1 MNKNFSNESF
11 ENIFSDLNSI
21 DSFFINI
28 HSNFQDKEDYS
39 QISSYERYNQNIE
52 KIFPLIFQDN
62 SRTKTKEKSNGDIT
76 NEDFKNLFMNRPN
89 KKQFSKN
96 YIENIQ
102 QFVKIKLFSKK
113 PFKNSNNV
121 VGRKKKSDESPSI
134 HNKFSDDNLMRRC
147 KHIILESI
155 LSFINKKIDKIYSK
169 ENKDILNQMKLF
181 KLSQN
186 VDKTSKVEYYKLLFN
201 KSLQSIFSEDISK
214 RYSKFNPNHNKN
226 IIEKLMNEKIET
238 KRIIFSKIFNLTFMD
253 CLNHFRGTDYIE
265 ELDGMKKLNEY
276 LLEKDFGAYDQEY
289 RNILQYF
296 IENYEYIIND
306 KGSRRRSKNT

>member
-1 MNKNFSNESF
+1 MNKNSSNESF

-28 HSNFQDKEDYS
+28 HSNFQDKEDFS
-39 QISSYERYNQNIE
+39 QISNYESYYQNIE
-52 KIFPLIFQDN
+52 KILPLIFQDN
-62 SRTKTKEKSNGDIT
+62 SCIKIKEKSNGDIT

-169 ENKDILNQMKLF
+169 ENKDILN
-181 KLSQN
+181 
-186 VDKTSKVEYYKLLFN
+186 
-201 KSLQSIFSEDISK
+201 
-214 RYSKFNPNHNKN
+214 
-226 IIEKLMNEKIET
+226 
-238 KRIIFSKIFNLTFMD
+238 
-253 CLNHFRGTDYIE
+253 
-265 ELDGMKKLNEY
+265 
-276 LLEKDFGAYDQEY
+276 
-289 RNILQYF
+289 
-296 IENYEYIIND
+296 
-306 KGSRRRSKNT
+306 

>member
-1 MNKNFSNESF
+1 MNKNSSNESF

-28 HSNFQDKEDYS
+28 HSSFQDKEDFS
-39 QISSYERYNQNIE
+39 QISSYEKYNQNIE

-62 SRTKTKEKSNGDIT
+62 SRTKTKEKSIGDIT

-169 ENKDILNQMKLF
+169 ENKDILNKMKLF

>member
-1 MNKNFSNESF
+1 MNKNSLNESF

-28 HSNFQDKEDYS
+28 HSNFQDKEDFS
-39 QISSYERYNQNIE
+39 QISNYEKYNQNIE

-62 SRTKTKEKSNGDIT
+62 SCIKTKEKSNGDIT

>member
-1 MNKNFSNESF
+1 MNKNSLNESF

-28 HSNFQDKEDYS
+28 HSNFQDKEDFS
-39 QISSYERYNQNIE
+39 QISNYESYYQNIE
-52 KIFPLIFQDN
+52 KILPLIFQD
-62 SRTKTKEKSNGDIT
+62 SSCIKIKEKSNGDIT

-169 ENKDILNQMKLF
+169 ENKDILNKMKLF

>member
-1 MNKNFSNESF
+1 MNKNSSNESF
-11 ENIFSDLNSI
+11 ENIFPDLNSI

-28 HSNFQDKEDYS
+28 HSNFQDKEDFS
-39 QISSYERYNQNIE
+39 QISNYESYYQNIE
-52 KIFPLIFQDN
+52 KILPLIFQDN
-62 SRTKTKEKSNGDIT
+62 SCIKIKEKSNGDIT

-96 YIENIQ
+96 YIEDIQ
-102 QFVKIKLFSKK
+102 QFVKTRLFSKK

-155 LSFINKKIDKIYSK
+155 SSFINKKIDKIYSK

>member
-1 MNKNFSNESF
+1 M
-11 ENIFSDLNSI
+11 
-21 DSFFINI
+21 
-28 HSNFQDKEDYS
+28 
-39 QISSYERYNQNIE
+39 
-52 KIFPLIFQDN
+52 
-62 SRTKTKEKSNGDIT
+62 
-76 NEDFKNLFMNRPN
+76 
-89 KKQFSKN
+89 
-96 YIENIQ
+96 Q
-102 QFVKIKLFSKK
+102 QAE
-113 PFKNSNNV
+113 
-121 VGRKKKSDESPSI
+121 KKKSDESPSI

-169 ENKDILNQMKLF
+169 ENKDILNKMKLF

-289 RNILQYF
+289 KNILQYF

-306 KGSRRRSKNT
+306 KGSRRRSKNTQINRLTLLAPTSNFYVILINQKITLKQLIKI

>member
-1 MNKNFSNESF
+1 MNKNSSDENF

>member
-1 MNKNFSNESF
+1 MNKNSSNESF

-28 HSNFQDKEDYS
+28 HSNFQDKEDFS
-39 QISSYERYNQNIE
+39 QISNYESYYQNIE
-52 KIFPLIFQDN
+52 KILPLIFQDN
-62 SRTKTKEKSNGDIT
+62 SCIKIKEKSNGDIT

-169 ENKDILNQMKLF
+169 ENKDILNKMKLF

>member
-1 MNKNFSNESF
+1 MNKNSSNESF

-62 SRTKTKEKSNGDIT
+62 SCIKIKEKSNGDIT

>member
-1 MNKNFSNESF
+1 MNKNSSNESF

-28 HSNFQDKEDYS
+28 HSNFQDKEDFS
-39 QISSYERYNQNIE
+39 QISSYEKYNQNIE

-226 IIEKLMNEKIET
+226 IIEKLMSEKIET

>member
-1 MNKNFSNESF
+1 MNKNSSNESF

-39 QISSYERYNQNIE
+39 QISSYEKYNQNIE

>member
-1 MNKNFSNESF
+1 MNKNSSNESF

-28 HSNFQDKEDYS
+28 HSNFQDKEDFS
-39 QISSYERYNQNIE
+39 QISNYESYYQNIE
-52 KIFPLIFQDN
+52 KILPLIFQDN
-62 SRTKTKEKSNGDIT
+62 SCIKIKEKSNGDIT

>member
-1 MNKNFSNESF
+1 MNKNSSNESF

-39 QISSYERYNQNIE
+39 QISSYEKYNQNIE

-76 NEDFKNLFMNRPN
+76 NEDFQNLFMNRPN

>member
-1 MNKNFSNESF
+1 MNKNSSNESF

-28 HSNFQDKEDYS
+28 HSNFQDKEDFS
-39 QISSYERYNQNIE
+39 QISNYESYYQNIE
-52 KIFPLIFQDN
+52 KILPLIFQDN
-62 SRTKTKEKSNGDIT
+62 SCIKIKEKSNGDIT

-289 RNILQYF
+289 KNILQYF

>member
-1 MNKNFSNESF
+1 MNKNSLNESF

-28 HSNFQDKEDYS
+28 HSNFQDKEDFS
-39 QISSYERYNQNIE
+39 QISNYEKYNQNIE

-62 SRTKTKEKSNGDIT
+62 SWIKIKEKSNGDIT

>member
-1 MNKNFSNESF
+1 MNKNSSNESF

-28 HSNFQDKEDYS
+28 HSNFQDKEDFS
-39 QISSYERYNQNIE
+39 QISNYESYYQNIE
-52 KIFPLIFQDN
+52 KILPLIFQDN
-62 SRTKTKEKSNGDIT
+62 SCIKIKEKSNGDIT

-121 VGRKKKSDESPSI
+121 VGRKKKSDESPSV

>member
-1 MNKNFSNESF
+1 MNKNSSNESF
-11 ENIFSDLNSI
+11 ENIFPDLNSI

-28 HSNFQDKEDYS
+28 HSNFQDKEDFS
-39 QISSYERYNQNIE
+39 QISNYESYYQNIE
-52 KIFPLIFQDN
+52 KILPLIFQDN
-62 SRTKTKEKSNGDIT
+62 SCIKIKEKSNGDIT

-155 LSFINKKIDKIYSK
+155 SSFINKKIDKIYSK

>member
-1 MNKNFSNESF
+1 
-11 ENIFSDLNSI
+11 
-21 DSFFINI
+21 
-28 HSNFQDKEDYS
+28 
-39 QISSYERYNQNIE
+39 
-52 KIFPLIFQDN
+52 
-62 SRTKTKEKSNGDIT
+62 
-76 NEDFKNLFMNRPN
+76 
-89 KKQFSKN
+89 
-96 YIENIQ
+96 
-102 QFVKIKLFSKK
+102 
-113 PFKNSNNV
+113 
-121 VGRKKKSDESPSI
+121 
-134 HNKFSDDNLMRRC
+134 MRRC

-253 CLNHFRGTDYIE
+253 CLNHFIDIDYI
-265 ELDGMKKLNEY
+265 K
-276 LLEKDFGAYDQEY
+276 
-289 RNILQYF
+289 
-296 IENYEYIIND
+296 
-306 KGSRRRSKNT
+306 